1 MSISQ
6 HFYTA
11 IDGCGD
17 GRRILYSMHTQP
29 VRLLDAQTGAL
40 IAEFQGHTRQG
51 LYDLKDKGQP
61 GGVRAVAPAPGLS
74 WQTILSWFQY
84 SMFRYF
90 NNRGYGL
97 LPTNTFSGWS
107 EGFSR
112 QGQNAAT
119 VSIDPHT
126 SVARLYESFAFGA
139 SSIAPAVGHRQ
150 MLNSIF
156 AIEGG
161 QQNLSISPDFG
172 SRFNDQPTGHSAQ
185 FIHSAIAVGKYW
197 AAIKLEVQSG

>member
-139 SSIAPAVGHRQ
+139 SSVAPPVGAVSHTLMPGVFSEG
-150 MLNSIF
+150 LNLNQAFGANSKF
-156 AIEGG
+156 N
-161 QQNLSISPDFG
+161 NLS
-172 SRFNDQPTGHSAQ
+172 TGHSAQ
-185 FIHSAIAVGKYW
+185 FVHSLHDAKGYWMQVVGE
-197 AAIKLEVQSG
+197 IE